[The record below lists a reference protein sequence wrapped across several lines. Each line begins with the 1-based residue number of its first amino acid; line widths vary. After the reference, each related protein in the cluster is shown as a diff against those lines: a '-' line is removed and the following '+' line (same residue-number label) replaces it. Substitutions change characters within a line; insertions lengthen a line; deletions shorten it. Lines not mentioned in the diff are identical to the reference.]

1 MKKWQAKLSF
11 IFLIILAGFF
21 YLDYANTYLETT
33 YYEVKDEKIPQ
44 SFEGYKIAHL
54 SDIHNT
60 KNLRLRKQIIQKL
73 KEEKPRMIAIT
84 GDLVDSRKTDIHESL
99 VFIDEIQGIA
109 PIYYVAG
116 NHEHRLADLDE
127 LLQGLR
133 DRGVII
139 LDSQALLITDSK
151 TQASLQ
157 IMGVF
162 DPWFLNSQLIDE
174 GERVKEAVVSTGWN
188 PEIFTI
194 FLSHRPEL
202 LSDYAE
208 IGSELVLSGHAHG
221 GQIRLPFIGAL
232 VAPGQGFFP
241 KLTQGLHQEKN
252 TRLVISRGIGNSIL
266 PYRINNQPELV
277 IIHLHRQSLDN

>member
-60 KNLRLRKQIIQKL
+60 KNLRLRQQIIQKL
-73 KEEKPRMIAIT
+73 KEEKPQMIAIT
-84 GDLVDSRKTDIHESL
+84 GDLVDSRKTDIQASL
-99 VFIDEIQGIA
+99 DFIDEIKNIA

-116 NHEHRLADLDE
+116 NHEHRLADLDF
-127 LLQGLR
+127 LLQGLQ
-133 DRGVII
+133 DRGVTI
-139 LDSQALLITDSK
+139 LDTKLLPLK
-151 TQASLQ
+151 TPQGQDFLQ

-162 DPWFLNSQLIDE
+162 DPWFLNNQLSDE
-174 GERVKEAVVSTGWN
+174 GDRVQEAVASTGWN